1 MRSDTFNY
9 SLLAVGIAA
18 VLGMSTAA
26 NAETPNTGETA
37 TGVEITNQA
46 TAIYYV
52 SEQEQ
57 PKVLSNTV
65 KVIVSQQVSFTFSAD
80 NNDTAAPTNGLQF
93 DDKNQ
98 DEEVAPNGVVV
109 FRHTLTNTG
118 NLTDNY
124 TISLSSTDPKYD
136 TSKSTVSYKIY
147 NELGVEDTSR
157 SMEKVPYATAN
168 GKSFPLEKGHYI
180 EFSINAKTTG
190 NKGNDK
196 QTLQITAVSEELNKP
211 GSLAK
216 IKQLTNTNSSF
227 TKLPTFS
234 IVKTVLNG
242 LDLKNTADTAKY
254 QIVVNNDGTAFNTDA
269 TDITIADVLPAGLVM
284 AETLTT
290 DNNIAITGGATK
302 GNIVGG
308 GIDSESFTVE
318 GVNIPVGQSITIT
331 FTVKQGGT
339 KGPLDTNNPQNT
351 INHVTVTDD
360 LDDDA
365 NTLDNTL
372 IDSTDSNNE
381 NVGLFYTD
389 NDTDFTNGTK
399 PTIAGDDSTMPLV
412 TIKRDL
418 TLTGGT
424 LKEIAPTTELTAS
437 ETAGQVTYE
446 AVIKNTGKDVEGSK
460 PGELTFTIK
469 DNDGTVSNAIN
480 IVTGTVKIT
489 YYPNGDTTPDLTVV
503 DKIITAVDGIYD
515 INSVLPTGVKAGG
528 TITIKYNVSANK
540 APMFTP
546 IDSTDDAKATIEET
560 FVTLIPGK
568 EGASASVSVID
579 TTKVRGL
586 TLVKKQAIASD
597 CSSSTTNIEGSF
609 VTTNIGGINNPIQV
623 LPGQCIVYQIEA
635 KNTST
640 AGIGFDI
647 KQVTISDEIS
657 PKADYVT
664 SSLTATNGVKDDTLT
679 TTLKTI
685 VAILAPQAT
694 ASMTFKVKIKTAN

>member
-1 MRSDTFNY
+1 MRSNTFNY
-9 SLLAVGIAA
+9 SLLAIGVAA
-18 VLGMSTAA
+18 VLGLSTAA

-46 TAIYYV
+46 TASYKV
-52 SEQEQ
+52 AEQLQ
-57 PKVLSNTV
+57 PTAKSNIV
-65 KVIVSQQVSFTFSAD
+65 KVIVSQQVSFTLSAD
-80 NNDTAAPTNGLQF
+80 NNDTAEPTKGTQF
-93 DDKNQ
+93 DEKNEN
-98 DEEVAPNGVVV
+98 EEVAPNGFVV

-124 TISLSSTDPKYD
+124 TINLTSTDPQYD

-147 NELGVEDTSR
+147 NAAGTEDTDR
-157 SMEKVPYATAN
+157 TREKVAYDTAN

-180 EFSINAKTTG
+180 EFSINAKTNG

-196 QTLQITAVSEELNKP
+196 QTLQITAVSEELTKP
-211 GSLAK
+211 GSTAI

-254 QIVVNNDGTAFNTDA
+254 QIVVTNDGTDFNTDA
-269 TDITIADVLPAGLVM
+269 TDITITDVLPVGLEM

-290 DNNIAITGGATK
+290 GTNIAITGGATK

-308 GIDSESFTVE
+308 AIGSESFTVQN
-318 GVNIPVGQSITIT
+318 VNIPIGQSITIT

-339 KGPLDTNNPQNT
+339 KGNLDTVNAQNT

-360 LDDDA
+360 LDDDV
-365 NTLDNTL
+365 NTPDNTL
-372 IDSTDSNNE
+372 IDSTNSTIE
-381 NVGLFYTD
+381 NVGLFYPT
-389 NDTDFTNGTK
+389 NDTDFTNGTE

-424 LKEIAPTTELTAS
+424 LKEIAPTTELTVS

-446 AVIKNTGKDVEGSK
+446 AVITNTGKDVDGSK
-460 PGELTFTIK
+460 PGELKFTIK
-469 DNDGTVSNAIN
+469 DGDGTVSNKIN
-480 IVTGTVKIT
+480 IVPNSVTVTYDPKDGTPVQGPLAISAGTG
-489 YYPNGDTTPDLTVV
+489 
-503 DKIITAVDGIYD
+503 GIYD
-515 INSVLPTGVKAGG
+515 INSVLPTGVKVGG
-528 TITIKYNVSANK
+528 TITIKYNVSADE

-546 IDSTDDAKATIEET
+546 IDSTDDANATIEET
-560 FVTLIPGK
+560 FVTLIPGE
-568 EGASASVSVID
+568 EGASASVSVTD

-586 TLVKKQAIASD
+586 TLVKKQAIDAT
-597 CSSSTTNIEGSF
+597 CEGTPAAADF
-609 VTTNIGGINNPIQV
+609 VTTTIGGLKSPIQV

-640 AGIGFDI
+640 AALGFNI
-647 KQVTISDEIS
+647 TNITISDEIS
-657 PKADYVT
+657 PKAEYVA
-664 SSLTATNGVKDDTLT
+664 SSLTTTKGTPTVASSNVSAVNFDLATQET
-679 TTLKTI
+679 
-685 VAILAPQAT
+685 AT
-694 ASMTFKVKIKTAN
+694 MQFKVKIKTAN